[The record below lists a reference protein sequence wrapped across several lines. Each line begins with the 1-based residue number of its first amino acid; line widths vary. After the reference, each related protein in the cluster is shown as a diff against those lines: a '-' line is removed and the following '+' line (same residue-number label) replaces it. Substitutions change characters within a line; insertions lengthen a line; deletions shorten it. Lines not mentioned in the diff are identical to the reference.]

1 MPVIKQAIKK
11 VRQDKRKAQIN
22 LKVKSTFKSAIR
34 AFRKHPSKEG
44 LTLVFKSLDRA
55 AKTNVI
61 HANKAARLKSRLSKL
76 VQSSD
81 KKVEPKVKAATA
93 K

>member
-22 LKVKSTFKSAIR
+22 LKVKSAYKKTVSG
-34 AFRKHPSKEG
+34 FRKAPSTAGLKE
-44 LTLVFKSLDRA
+44 VYRKLDTA

-61 HANKAARLKSRLSKL
+61 HKNKASRLKSRLSKL
-76 VQSSD
+76 IKGA
-81 KKVEPKVKAATA
+81 KKETQKK
-93 K
+93 KG